1 MGFLSGRFRAF
12 FTLAA
17 VFVFALLNIYCSSSP
32 SPGEVESKGGKIK
45 LRFTPEVGA
54 VSKYKGSHT
63 REMNFHGLDIRIINT
78 YRVVHSVKSKTD
90 KGSTIRIKCL
100 EQDTKMVKDG
110 ETQTFQSPVKAVGK
124 TIEVEVSSVGE
135 VESVKGFI
143 PGLSKDELKNFAED
157 WFFELPEEPCG
168 IGESW
173 RKEIDDSTE
182 TRVAK
187 GVALLTLK
195 GFDSKNGIKV
205 ACISGSAEVDVT
217 GKTGQGTIKGIQK
230 STFEAKI
237 AIEGGFLVTVTIKS
251 ELKGKM
257 TGINPETAKEETRDI
272 ASFSHNKIEFIE

>member
-12 FTLAA
+12 FSLIA
-17 VFVFALLNIYCSSSP
+17 VFALLNIYCSSSP
-32 SPGEVESKGGKIK
+32 SPGEVEGKGGKIK

-63 REMNFHGLDIRIINT
+63 KEMNFYGLDIRIVNT

-90 KGSTIRIKCL
+90 KGSIIRIKCL

-124 TIEVEVSSVGE
+124 TIEVEVSSMGE

-143 PGLSKDELKNFAED
+143 SGLSKDELKNFAES

-182 TRVAK
+182 TGVAK
-187 GVALLTLK
+187 GFALLTLK
-195 GFDSKNGIKV
+195 GFESKKGIEV
-205 ACISGSAEVDVT
+205 ACISGSVEVDVT
-217 GKTGQGTIKGIQK
+217 GKTGRGTIKGIQR

-237 AIEGGFLVTVTIKS
+237 AIEGGYLVTASIKS
-251 ELKGKM
+251 EMKGKM

-272 ASFSHNKIEFIE
+272 ATFSHDKIEFIE